1 MACLNLLTHTAIH
14 QPSVDVVEVVRDQQE
29 EHVHKAIDQ
38 INYLL
43 FARHLSVAW
52 F

>member
-1 MACLNLLTHTAIH
+1 MACLNLLTHTEIY
-14 QPSVDVVEVVRDQQE
+14 QLYVDVVEAVRDQQE
-29 EHVHKAIDQ
+29 EHVHKIIDQ

-43 FARHLSVAW
+43 FAKHLSAAW